1 VSSRIP
7 TYIEEYIYI
16 YTYIQK
22 QVNIYMGNER
32 SAFVAQVGQIFWE
45 SRVKLPKENQMK
57 TVCCA
62 VSRK

>member
-1 VSSRIP
+1 
-7 TYIEEYIYI
+7 
-16 YTYIQK
+16 
-22 QVNIYMGNER
+22 MGNER